1 MGLGAAP
8 RPAPTGNWVRI
19 LIVED
24 DKQQRDSLMAI
35 ASGWGHETVGAIN
48 GFDAL
53 EVLERFTPS
62 VIVTDLKMP
71 RMDGFELLRRLR
83 ELGNFPPTIVLTA
96 FGSLAVAL
104 STVHDLGGF
113 WFLEKPISAE
123 ALQLLIE
130 RAGAHSNL
138 VKENQLL
145 RRDLTFRGVL
155 GELVGASKSMRE
167 VFDLIRQVAPTD
179 APVLLTGESGTGKE
193 LAARAIHA
201 ASSRRDGPF
210 VAVNCPALPETL
222 VESELFGHEKG
233 AFTGAFDRRVGC
245 LGLAEKGTLFLD
257 ELAEMPVQ
265 MQAKLLRVLQD
276 LHYRRIGGTQEMR
289 ADVRVIAATNR
300 PPKEAL
306 EAGKLREDLYYRLA
320 VFHIVL
326 PPLRERTDDIA
337 PLVESMIASFNAKYG
352 TRVVAPGK
360 AALDRLCSRRWEGNV
375 RELRNVI
382 ERAVILAGSG
392 QLDDEHLSAGCGLT
406 EQASPARADAPRDDL
421 GIRVG
426 MTVDQAERALIEA
439 TLRRARNNKTQ
450 AAIILG
456 ISAKTLHAK
465 LRAYRQAG
473 DEEPD
478 SE

>member
-1 MGLGAAP
+1 M
-8 RPAPTGNWVRI
+8 RI

-24 DKQQRDSLMAI
+24 DKQHRDYLMAI
-35 ASGWGHETVGAIN
+35 TSGWGHETVGAIN
-48 GFDAL
+48 GLDAL
-53 EVLERFTPS
+53 EVMERLTPS

-83 ELGNFPPTIVLTA
+83 ELGTCPPTIVLTA
-96 FGSLAVAL
+96 FGSLEVAL

-113 WFLEKPISAE
+113 WFLEKPISAD

-145 RRDLTFRGVL
+145 RRDLTFRCGK
-155 GELVGASKSMRE
+155 LVGASKSMRE
-167 VFDLIRQVAPTD
+167 VFDLIRQVAPTG

-201 ASSRRDGPF
+201 ESSRRDGPF
-210 VAVNCPALPETL
+210 VGINCAALPETL
-222 VESELFGHEKG
+222 VESEIFGHEKG

-245 LGLAEKGTLFLD
+245 LELAEKGTLFLD
-257 ELAEMPVQ
+257 ELAEMPVHI
-265 MQAKLLRVLQD
+265 QAKMLRVLQD
-276 LHYRRIGGTQEMR
+276 WHYRRLGGTREMR

-300 PPKEAL
+300 PPKEAI

-326 PPLRERTDDIA
+326 PPLREHTDDIP
-337 PLVESMIASFNAKYG
+337 PLVESMIASFNEKYG

-382 ERAVILAGSG
+382 ERAVILTGSG
-392 QLDDEHLSAGCGLT
+392 QLDDEHLPAGCGLT
-406 EQASPARADAPRDDL
+406 GQASPAGADAPRDDL
-421 GIRVG
+421 GIHVG
-426 MTVDQAERALIEA
+426 MTVDEAERALIEA

-465 LRAYRQAG
+465 LRAYRQTG